1 MICDPAPPPSITPT
15 AVRQRHFQLRSLQM
29 STDLTLAGAGVRGK
43 VMDSR
48 GQPLAGL
55 KVVAQDPNSDLR
67 FESVTDRNGAF
78 MLLIP
83 KLGAYLLMVESDH
96 ANELPLSLKLHDLAI
111 VEWAEIAGQSQL
123 SLPLAEIRTV
133 DIIWDDGLTFD
144 AETPWPDARYRWS
157 ASGGTLVE
165 EGGRVTWQPPAEP
178 GRYLLQVVADWG
190 QAGLAVDALTLVI
203 EEDGSMTVS

>member
-1 MICDPAPPPSITPT
+1 MICDPAPVPSIAPT
-15 AVRQRHFQLRSLQM
+15 AARQRHFQVRSLQM

-48 GQPLAGL
+48 GRPFAGL

-78 MLLIP
+78 RLLIP
-83 KLGAYLLMVESDH
+83 KLGAYLLMVENDH
-96 ANELPLSLKLHDLAI
+96 SNGLPLNLKLHDLAI

-133 DIIWDDGLTFD
+133 DIIRDDGLTFS
-144 AETPWPDARYRWS
+144 AETPWAEARYRWS
-157 ASGGTLVE
+157 ASGGTLLE

-203 EEDGSMTVS
+203 EEDGNITVS